1 MTIIVSKIEVFLGA
15 AVANTTGKSI
25 LKCGLAEPIYNHFLG
40 LELQPPLGEKGVSK
54 NNESNLFFCE
64 KWISRLTSVEFQA
77 NDNSLSPS

>member
-40 LELQPPLGEKGVSK
+40 ARITAAFGGKGC
-54 NNESNLFFCE
+54 L
-64 KWISRLTSVEFQA
+64 
-77 NDNSLSPS
+77 